1 MSEQQRP
8 ERPPRKNG
16 RPQPGGPNGG
26 AGGPGGGGM
35 RFGRGLFGWVLFI
48 GLAVM
53 LFIVL
58 QSNKKS
64 ASEVSIRELDTQADN
79 QNIAELV
86 VDNEV
91 VRGKFVKPVQVAN
104 NPNATQFRW
113 EVRAAQVTSSWYMDW
128 VQKLS
133 HKSNNA
139 SLRAENNA
147 NLVVN
152 LLLPLIPW
160 LLIFAFI
167 WFFVFRQLRNSAGA
181 GGMLG
186 NFGRSKHRI
195 TSKEH
200 TNVTFDD
207 VAGIEEA
214 KDEVMEIVEFLKNP
228 KKFQRLCGR
237 ISRRGLLV
245 GERDTGKTF

>member
-1 MSEQQRP
+1 MSEQRP
-8 ERPPRKNG
+8 ERGPRKNG
-16 RPQPGGPNGG
+16 RPTPGGPN
-26 AGGPGGGGM
+26 GGM

-58 QSNKKS
+58 NSKS
-64 ASEVSIRELDTQADN
+64 RSATDIPLTEMEVQATN
-79 QNIAELV
+79 GNIKALTI
-86 VDNEV
+86 DDHV
-91 VRGKFVKPVQVAN
+91 VRADLVTGIQVGNAN
-104 NPNATQFRW
+104 NVTRVRT
-113 EVRAAQVTSSWYMDW
+113 EVPAHVVGQWGYVEWAKGLVS
-128 VQKLS
+128 
-133 HKSNNA
+133 KSNGA
-139 SLRAENNA
+139 KVTAENSQ
-147 NLVVN
+147 NLVMN
-152 LLLPLIPW
+152 LLLPLVPW

-214 KDEVMEIVEFLKNP
+214 KEEVMEIVEFLKNP
-228 KKFQRLCGR
+228 KKFQRLGGR
-237 ISRRGLLV
+237 IPREIGRAHV
-245 GERDTGKTF
+245 